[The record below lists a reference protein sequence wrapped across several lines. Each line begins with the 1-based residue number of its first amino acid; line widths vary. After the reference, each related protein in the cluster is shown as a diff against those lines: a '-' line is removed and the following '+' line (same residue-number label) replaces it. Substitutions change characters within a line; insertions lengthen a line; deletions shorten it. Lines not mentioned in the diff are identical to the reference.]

1 MDNFFPSIEQYFM
14 TETISP
20 RHLWESNCFM
30 DDNIYDFFMAFK
42 YDLDDMPL
50 FCSKVFHDSWQ
61 LLRNCHALI
70 QCNRHLIFL
79 IEF

>member
-42 YDLDDMPL
+42 YDLDDI
-50 FCSKVFHDSWQ
+50 
-61 LLRNCHALI
+61 CHHFVLKYFMI
-70 QCNRHLIFL
+70 VGSY
-79 IEF
+79 